1 MVNKPNQLSKKQHYS
16 TQEVAGL
23 LGISRVAVFKQIKSG
38 KIKATKIG
46 RNYIIAKKD
55 LPAALTA
62 VLSSAEKHNIEK
74 LVRRVVRD
82 YGLTLKLLGKE

>member
-1 MVNKPNQLSKKQHYS
+1 MVNKPPKTQQKQYYS

-23 LGISRVAVFKQIKSG
+23 LGISRVAVFKQIKAG
-38 KIKATKIG
+38 KITATKVG

-62 VLSSAEKHNIEK
+62 VLSPKEKHNIEK
-74 LVRRVVRD
+74 LVRRVVHD